1 MVKNI
6 GVPMLFF
13 FSLVL
18 ASFSL
23 CNGTTKN
30 VARIYEIKRGDFSV
44 RITNWG
50 ATVVSVIL
58 PDSKGELADV
68 VLGFDELSS
77 YFNDTTYFGATV
89 GRVANRIKGAQF
101 TLNGTH
107 YKLVPNEGNNMLH
120 GGHRGFSRVVWSLKS
135 KREGEYPA
143 LTFSYH
149 SFDGEQGFPGDVDVD
164 VTYQIVGD
172 YMLSVVMRAQ
182 PRNKATPV
190 NLAQHTYWNLGGQ
203 NSGTILSNRVK
214 IYSSSYTPV
223 DAELIPTGQILSVS
237 NTPYDFRHSTAVGE
251 RIHEAQGGGYDLNY
265 VLDSHPNK
273 HGLSRAA
280 TVHDP
285 RSGRVLELWTTA
297 PGLQFYTSGKL
308 KDVVGK
314 GGYVYEPY
322 DGLCLETQGF
332 PDSVNH
338 PNFPSQIV
346 EPGQVYKHKMLFRF
360 RVSNGR
366 SY

>member
-6 GVPMLFF
+6 AAPLLFLT
-13 FSLVL
+13 SLVL
-18 ASFSL
+18 VSLSL

-30 VARIYEIKRGDFSV
+30 VAMIYEIKRGDFSV
-44 RITNWG
+44 KITNWG

-68 VLGFDELSS
+68 VLGFDKLSS
-77 YFNDTTYFGATV
+77 YYNNTTYFGAIV
-89 GRVANRIKGAQF
+89 GRVANRIKDAQF
-101 TLNGTH
+101 TLNGTQ
-107 YKLVPNEGNNMLH
+107 YKLVPNEGKNMLH
-120 GGHRGFSRVVWSLKS
+120 GGHRGFSKVLWGLKS

-143 LTFSYH
+143 LTFTYH
-149 SFDGEQGFPGDVDVD
+149 SFDGEQGFPGDVDVS

-223 DAELIPTGQILSVS
+223 DAELIPTGQIFS
-237 NTPYDFRHSTAVGE
+237 
-251 RIHEAQGGGYDLNY
+251 QGGGYDLNY
-265 VLDSHPNK
+265 VLNSHPNK

-280 TVHDP
+280 IVHDP
-285 RSGRVLELWTTA
+285 RSGRALELWTTA
-297 PGLQFYTSGKL
+297 PGLQFYTSNKL

-314 GGYVYEPY
+314 GGYVYGEY

-332 PDSVNH
+332 PDSVHH

-346 EPGQVYKHKMLFRF
+346 SPGQLYQHKMMFRF
-360 RVSNGR
+360 SVSKGR
-366 SY
+366 GS